1 MCSAQNRTLPED
13 VAVQS
18 RSEGLL
24 SEPSR
29 WYSCLDSSIQSLLV
43 LQQSDGADKH
53 RLSHKTANTENDAT
67 VGKRDDL
74 DKLID
79 IRRIF
84 PLYYE
89 YTFTH
94 IYEL

>member
-1 MCSAQNRTLPED
+1 MCSAQNHTLPED

-79 IRRIF
+79 IHRIF